1 MPQPNGKVSQEIKLK
16 FVSSGGDAP
25 SSGIPDQRPTAR
37 PHRVFPR
44 TTSLALQQETT
55 MKKTIA
61 TTVAA
66 LAFAAVSFGGAV
78 SPAAAATTI
87 VVHHPAHWH
96 MHRVCK
102 ISHHNHHTVKVC
114 TWVRNK

>member
-1 MPQPNGKVSQEIKLK
+1 
-16 FVSSGGDAP
+16 
-25 SSGIPDQRPTAR
+25 
-37 PHRVFPR
+37 
-44 TTSLALQQETT
+44 

-87 VVHHPAHWH
+87 VVHHPAQWP

-102 ISHHNHHTVKVC
+102 ISHHTHHTEKVC
-114 TWVRNK
+114 AWERNK